1 MSEHAMV
8 IVNPASANGATG
20 RNWPEIRAALDKVL
34 DRWDNE
40 FTTEPGDATRIAREA
55 VRGGYEMIV
64 SIGGDGTM
72 TEIVDGLF
80 EPADEGISDR
90 MIKKDVLLASVRAG
104 TGGDFARYLGLGHRL
119 PESVR
124 HLTGP
129 QTRTA
134 DLGLVEFVDLEGR
147 RRRAAFLNIASFGL
161 SGVVDEKVNSST
173 KALGGTAS
181 FFLGLSRALVS
192 YKPEAVRIKVDG
204 ALFFEGP
211 MVTCAVANGQYFGG
225 GMRFAMGAEIDDGLF
240 DVVVQTKSGLKEILS
255 VGDLYSGRMSEWAS
269 VRRTRGKLVEA
280 EPADDSVK
288 GLLDV
293 DGEQP
298 GRLPATF
305 SILPGVV
312 RIKIP

>member
-1 MSEHAMV
+1 MSYHAMV

-40 FTTEPGDATRIAREA
+40 FSTGPGDATRIAREA
-55 VRGGYEMIV
+55 VRNGYEMIV
-64 SIGGDGTM
+64 TLGGDGTM
-72 TEIVDGLF
+72 KEVVDGLF
-80 EPADEGISDR
+80 EPSDEGISDR
-90 MIKKDVLLASVRAG
+90 LIREGLLLAPVRAG
-104 TGGDFARYLGLGHRL
+104 TGGDFARFLGLPHRL

-129 QTRTA
+129 QTKQA
-134 DLGLVEFVDLEGR
+134 DLGLLEFTAHDGKKR
-147 RRRAAFLNIASFGL
+147 RTAFMNIASFGL
-161 SGVVDEKVNSST
+161 SGVVDDKVNHTT

-181 FFLGLSRALVS
+181 FFIGLSRALVS
-192 YKPEAVRIKVDG
+192 YKPEGVRIRVDG
-204 ALFFEGP
+204 EPFYEGS

-225 GMRFAMGAEIDDGLF
+225 GMRFARDAEIDDGLF
-240 DVVVQTKSGLKEILS
+240 DVVVQTKTGLKEILS
-255 VGDLYSGRMSEWAS
+255 VGDLYSGRMSEWSS
-269 VRRTRGKLVEA
+269 VRAMRGKIVEA
-280 EPADDSVK
+280 EPIADETRC
-288 GLLDV
+288 LLDV

-298 GRLPATF
+298 GRLPAKF

>member
-1 MSEHAMV
+1 MSFHAMV
-8 IVNPASANGATG
+8 IVNPASANGGTG
-20 RNWPEIRAALDKVL
+20 KSWPEIRAALDKVL

-55 VRGGYEMIV
+55 VKNGYEMIV

-72 TEIVDGLF
+72 TEVVDGLF
-80 EPADEGISDR
+80 EPSEEGISDR
-90 MIKKDVLLASVRAG
+90 LIRHDVLLAPVRAG
-104 TGGDFARYLGLGHRL
+104 TGGDFARMLGLPHRL

-129 QTRTA
+129 QTKKC
-134 DLGLVEFVDLEGR
+134 DLGLVEFVGHEGKK
-147 RRRAAFLNIASFGL
+147 RRAAFLNIASFGL
-161 SGVVDEKVNSST
+161 SGVVDDKVNHTT
-173 KALGGTAS
+173 KAFGGTAT
-181 FFLGLSRALVS
+181 FFLGLTRALVS
-192 YKPEAVRIKVDG
+192 YQPEAVRIRVDG
-204 ALFFEGP
+204 EPFYEGT

-225 GMRFAMGAEIDDGLF
+225 GMRFAKDAEIDDGLF

-255 VGDLYSGRMSEWAS
+255 VADLYSGRMSDWSS
-269 VRRTRGKLVEA
+269 VRRTRGKIVEA
-280 EPADDSVK
+280 EPGDDSVR

-298 GRLPATF
+298 GRLPAKF
-305 SILPGVV
+305 WILPGAV